1 MSIDRDTPLHGFAM
15 SERVDEIRQRLEA
28 ATPGPWKADATENDV
43 PVVCVDG
50 PIPGTATVLFEGDWA
65 EQPDAELIAH
75 APTDLA
81 FLLDE
86 VTQLTDQLAAAGD
99 FMDPITRKLWI
110 DGLRKTTDD

>member
-1 MSIDRDTPLHGFAM
+1 M

-75 APTDLA
+75 APDDLA

-86 VTQLTDQLAAAGD
+86 VTRLTFRLKNIAEAHGVAAAEA
-99 FMDPITRKLWI
+99 
-110 DGLRKTTDD
+110 LRFEARAALGGTDD